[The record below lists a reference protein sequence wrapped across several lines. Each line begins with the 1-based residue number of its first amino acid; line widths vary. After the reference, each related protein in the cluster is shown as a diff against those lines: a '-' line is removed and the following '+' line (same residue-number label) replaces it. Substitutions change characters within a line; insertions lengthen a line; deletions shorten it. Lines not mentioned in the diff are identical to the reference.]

1 VTLVLTVLGLVI
13 ALEIATLSR
22 VWSLGDKIVKVE
34 EALSLL
40 DARVKT
46 LEARQYGQLARG

>member
-1 VTLVLTVLGLVI
+1 VTLVLTILGLVI